1 MVQCFIRL
9 ASNFPNYFFEA
20 SLPPSLLERGA
31 QYRAR
36 AQCVNDFSQ
45 IRYDSVTVTR
55 TNRFLPH

>member
-9 ASNFPNYFFEA
+9 ASDFRNYFFEA
-20 SLPPSLLERGA
+20 LLPLSLLESGA
-31 QYRAR
+31 QYRTR
-36 AQCVNDFSQ
+36 AQRVNDFSQ